1 MGKARGAKSKTRL
14 KIAINFL
21 VDYNLDR
28 YALLFL
34 GILTKGGW
42 LEFLSIRFVTFIEA
56 GLSMDSSDR
65 LVWSYAQANQ
75 MMILTANRNM
85 KGDDSL
91 EQVIRAEN
99 RSNSFPV
106 VTIGSLERLDE
117 FDYRERCVERL
128 IEIVLD
134 IENYMGVGRL
144 FIP

>member
-1 MGKARGAKSKTRL
+1 M
-14 KIAINFL
+14 NFL
-21 VDYNLDR
+21 VDYNLDG
-28 YALLFL
+28 YALVFL
-34 GILTKGGW
+34 GILTKGAW
-42 LEFLSIRFVTFIEA
+42 LEFLSIQFVTFTEA

-65 LVWSYAQANQ
+65 LVWSYAQANHK
-75 MMILTANRNM
+75 MILTANRNM

-91 EQVIRAEN
+91 EQVIREEN